1 MKKIKYRGLKESI
14 RMMNSNRSHAEK
26 VNLIEKCKKIYIN
39 EAINHKEIINNN
51 LKYKY
56 V

>member
-26 VNLIEKCKKIYIN
+26 VNLIEKGKKIYIN

-51 LKYKY
+51 WKYKY